1 LDEGDKADL
10 IKDFSLEEIKSVMME
25 MKECSAPGLE
35 VLESLFTGIFGS

>member
-25 MKECSAPGLE
+25 MKECSAPGLDGFG
-35 VLESLFTGIFGS
+35 VTFYQIF